1 MRFGKEQSIFLI
13 PGLTWKVIRNHY
25 QQLNTIKLDKW
36 EEMDAF
42 LETYN
47 ILIQNQE
54 EIESLERPIINRL
67 NQ

>member
-1 MRFGKEQSIFLI
+1 MKSEYFQIYKNISDISATL
-13 PGLTWKVIRNHY
+13 RNCY
-25 QQLNTIKLDKW
+25 KQLNTIKLDNW

-47 ILIQNQE
+47 ILRQNQE
-54 EIESLERPIINRL
+54 EIESLERSIMNRL

>member
-1 MRFGKEQSIFLI
+1 
-13 PGLTWKVIRNHY
+13 
-25 QQLNTIKLDKW
+25 LDKW